1 APWRER
7 PGRWP
12 AQPAPRGAAARR
24 RPAAPGRRTGR
35 RRAAGTIRK
44 PTRSWS
50 WSRVLGESACDPATQ
65 AKVPGA
71 GAVRWRDGIGSG
83 NGAMT
88 AGPGAREPGTGRGET
103 GRNPAPADSGAPE
116 VLAAGSYLRLV
127 RRCGWEYAER
137 ANASAAVIVVA
148 VTPEDRILFVE
159 QQRIPIRCATIEMPA
174 GLVGDTSD
182 SDTIEAAAA
191 RELEEETGWRAGRIE
206 FLMIGPSSAGLS
218 TEMIAF

>member
-1 APWRER
+1 
-7 PGRWP
+7 
-12 AQPAPRGAAARR
+12 
-24 RPAAPGRRTGR
+24 
-35 RRAAGTIRK
+35 
-44 PTRSWS
+44 
-50 WSRVLGESACDPATQ
+50 
-65 AKVPGA
+65 
-71 GAVRWRDGIGSG
+71 
-83 NGAMT
+83 MT

-218 TEMIAF
+218 TEMIAFVRARDLVRVGPGGGDPTEDIIVHEVPRQEAARWLHERASAGYSIDPKLYAGLWFVDHEPDGRRVA